1 MPLRAYIEDKEIVS
15 IDLND
20 EEWSALKARLKAK
33 EIVLTL
39 PCCGQ
44 EGFLRTSNR
53 GLKHFVHLK
62 SANPCDWKPES
73 AEHLKAKVA
82 IMEACR
88 EQGWDAI
95 PEFSEADWRADVLAV
110 QGGKRIAFEVQ
121 WSRQTYE
128 ETRLRQERYKASNVR
143 GCWFFRIAPKE
154 MSDYDKTLVADKETP
169 AFKIFKDENSNILA
183 QVGKVQMPL
192 KALISNLLARKL
204 KFCEHIRMAPK
215 QKITIIFFEMK
226 CWKCGTLQYCYTVEP
241 SLKSVCNCD
250 FDVERSSWD
259 DHDID
264 KHPGVYAAVQDFL
277 QTEEGRQLK
286 VGPVKKRYSRTVAD
300 SYLSHGCYYCDA
312 IFGDFHLIEEKLY
325 AFTGVYT
332 IIDNALMPKS
342 NLYGGF
348 SVCSITS
355 SFFIGVILRFFPLRA
370 ELFPPD
376 GLLLPQGRQCSV
388 KFVTPL

>member
-169 AFKIFKDENSNILA
+169 AFKIFIKE
-183 QVGKVQMPL
+183 
-192 KALISNLLARKL
+192 
-204 KFCEHIRMAPK
+204 
-215 QKITIIFFEMK
+215 
-226 CWKCGTLQYCYTVEP
+226 
-241 SLKSVCNCD
+241 
-250 FDVERSSWD
+250 
-259 DHDID
+259 
-264 KHPGVYAAVQDFL
+264 
-277 QTEEGRQLK
+277 
-286 VGPVKKRYSRTVAD
+286 
-300 SYLSHGCYYCDA
+300 SYL
-312 IFGDFHLIEEKLY
+312 
-325 AFTGVYT
+325 
-332 IIDNALMPKS
+332 N
-342 NLYGGF
+342 
-348 SVCSITS
+348 
-355 SFFIGVILRFFPLRA
+355 
-370 ELFPPD
+370 
-376 GLLLPQGRQCSV
+376 
-388 KFVTPL
+388 

>member
-44 EGFLRTSNR
+44 EGFLRTSSR
-53 GLKHFVHLK
+53 GLKHFVHSK

-88 EQGWDAI
+88 KQGWNAI

-143 GCWFFRIAPKE
+143 GCWFFRIVPKE

-169 AFKIFKDENSNILA
+169 AFKIFSRKRCNWTPRGRMYCARRPLA
-183 QVGKVQMPL
+183 CYVHDTRFAWAVRVAYFCCGQRRPECG
-192 KALISNLLARKL
+192 ISQCGNPRFLW
-204 KFCEHIRMAPK
+204 PS
-215 QKITIIFFEMK
+215 ITI
-226 CWKCGTLQYCYTVEP
+226 TLEIPPCSTVGRSP
-241 SLKSVCNCD
+241 SSP
-250 FDVERSSWD
+250 RASS
-259 DHDID
+259 HR
-264 KHPGVYAAVQDFL
+264 PSRNRLSA
-277 QTEEGRQLK
+277 
-286 VGPVKKRYSRTVAD
+286 GPMRVAQPTA
-300 SYLSHGCYYCDA
+300 S
-312 IFGDFHLIEEKLY
+312 
-325 AFTGVYT
+325 
-332 IIDNALMPKS
+332 
-342 NLYGGF
+342 
-348 SVCSITS
+348 
-355 SFFIGVILRFFPLRA
+355 
-370 ELFPPD
+370 
-376 GLLLPQGRQCSV
+376 
-388 KFVTPL
+388 

>member
-128 ETRLRQERYKASNVR
+128 ATRLRQERYKASNVR

-325 AFTGVYT
+325 AFW
-332 IIDNALMPKS
+332 S
-342 NLYGGF
+342 LYYY
-348 SVCSITS
+348 
-355 SFFIGVILRFFPLRA
+355 
-370 ELFPPD
+370 
-376 GLLLPQGRQCSV
+376 
-388 KFVTPL
+388 

>member
-1 MPLRAYIEDKEIVS
+1 MPLRAHIEDKVIVS

-20 EEWSALKARLKAK
+20 EEWSVLKARLKAK

-44 EGFLRTSNR
+44 EGFLRTSSK

-88 EQGWDAI
+88 EQGWNAI
-95 PEFSEADWRADVLAV
+95 PEFSEANWRADVLAV
-110 QGGKRIAFEVQ
+110 QGDKRIAFEVQ

-143 GCWFFRIAPKE
+143 GCWLFRIVPKE
-154 MSDYDKTLVADKETP
+154 MSDYDKTVVADKEIP

-204 KFCEHIRMAPK
+204 KFCEHIRSAPK
-215 QKITIIFFEMK
+215 QKVTIIFFEMK
-226 CWKCGTLQYCYTVEP
+226 CWKCGTPQYCYTVEP
-241 SLKSVCNCD
+241 SLKSVCDCD

-264 KHPGVYAAVQDFL
+264 KHPGVYTAVQNFL
-277 QTEEGRQLK
+277 RTEEGRQFK
-286 VGPVKKRYSRTVAD
+286 VGPVKRRYSRTVAD

-312 IFGDFHLIEEKLY
+312 IFGDFHLIEEKLF
-325 AFTGVYT
+325 ALQDSANIRYT
-332 IIDNALMPKS
+332 TEIDLGTMTYEKPHWC
-342 NLYGGF
+342 F
-348 SVCSITS
+348 SESKQFC
-355 SFFIGVILRFFPLRA
+355 
-370 ELFPPD
+370 E
-376 GLLLPQGRQCSV
+376 
-388 KFVTPL
+388 

>member
-1 MPLRAYIEDKEIVS
+1 
-15 IDLND
+15 
-20 EEWSALKARLKAK
+20 
-33 EIVLTL
+33 
-39 PCCGQ
+39 
-44 EGFLRTSNR
+44 
-53 GLKHFVHLK
+53 
-62 SANPCDWKPES
+62 
-73 AEHLKAKVA
+73 
-82 IMEACR
+82 
-88 EQGWDAI
+88 
-95 PEFSEADWRADVLAV
+95 
-110 QGGKRIAFEVQ
+110 
-121 WSRQTYE
+121 
-128 ETRLRQERYKASNVR
+128 
-143 GCWFFRIAPKE
+143 

-204 KFCEHIRMAPK
+204 KFCEHIRSAPK
-215 QKITIIFFEMK
+215 QKVTIIFFEMK

-332 IIDNALMPKS
+332 IIDNALMSKP
-342 NLYGGF
+342 
-348 SVCSITS
+348 IWW
-355 SFFIGVILRFFPLRA
+355 ILRVFHHVLLSLLGLYFGSFRCEQNFSRPTVYCFLKVGNAPL
-370 ELFPPD
+370 
-376 GLLLPQGRQCSV
+376 SS
-388 KFVTPL
+388 

>member
-33 EIVLTL
+33 KTVLIL

-44 EGFLRTSNR
+44 EGFLRTSSK

-204 KFCEHIRMAPK
+204 KFCEHIRIAPK

-226 CWKCGTLQYCYTVEP
+226 CWKCGALQYCYTVEP

-325 AFTGVYT
+325 ALQDSANIRYT
-332 IIDNALMPKS
+332 TEIDLGTMTYKKPHWCFSKS
-342 NLYGGF
+342 KQF
-348 SVCSITS
+348 C
-355 SFFIGVILRFFPLRA
+355 
-370 ELFPPD
+370 E
-376 GLLLPQGRQCSV
+376 
-388 KFVTPL
+388 

>member
-204 KFCEHIRMAPK
+204 KFCEHIRSAPK
-215 QKITIIFFEMK
+215 QKVTIIFFVMK
-226 CWKCGTLQYCYTVEP
+226 FW
-241 SLKSVCNCD
+241 
-250 FDVERSSWD
+250 
-259 DHDID
+259 
-264 KHPGVYAAVQDFL
+264 
-277 QTEEGRQLK
+277 
-286 VGPVKKRYSRTVAD
+286 
-300 SYLSHGCYYCDA
+300 
-312 IFGDFHLIEEKLY
+312 
-325 AFTGVYT
+325 
-332 IIDNALMPKS
+332 
-342 NLYGGF
+342 
-348 SVCSITS
+348 
-355 SFFIGVILRFFPLRA
+355 
-370 ELFPPD
+370 
-376 GLLLPQGRQCSV
+376 
-388 KFVTPL
+388 

>member
-1 MPLRAYIEDKEIVS
+1 MPLRAYIEDREIVS

-62 SANPCDWKPES
+62 SANPCDWNPES

-88 EQGWDAI
+88 EQGWNAI

-226 CWKCGTLQYCYTVEP
+226 CWNAGR
-241 SLKSVCNCD
+241 CN
-250 FDVERSSWD
+250 
-259 DHDID
+259 
-264 KHPGVYAAVQDFL
+264 
-277 QTEEGRQLK
+277 T
-286 VGPVKKRYSRTVAD
+286 
-300 SYLSHGCYYCDA
+300 A
-312 IFGDFHLIEEKLY
+312 I
-325 AFTGVYT
+325 
-332 IIDNALMPKS
+332 
-342 NLYGGF
+342 
-348 SVCSITS
+348 
-355 SFFIGVILRFFPLRA
+355 R
-370 ELFPPD
+370 
-376 GLLLPQGRQCSV
+376 
-388 KFVTPL
+388 

>member
-1 MPLRAYIEDKEIVS
+1 MPLRAHIEDKVIVS

-20 EEWSALKARLKAK
+20 EEWSVLKARLKAK

-53 GLKHFVHLK
+53 GLKHFVHSK

-88 EQGWDAI
+88 EQGWNAI
-95 PEFSEADWRADVLAV
+95 PEFSEANWRADVLAV
-110 QGGKRIAFEVQ
+110 QGDKRIAFEVQ

-143 GCWFFRIAPKE
+143 GCWLFRIVPKE
-154 MSDYDKTLVADKETP
+154 MSDYDKTLVADKEIP
-169 AFKIFKDENSNILA
+169 AFKILKDENSNILA
-183 QVGKVQMPL
+183 HVGSVQMPL

-204 KFCEHIRMAPK
+204 KFCEHIRSAPK
-215 QKITIIFFEMK
+215 QKVTIIFFEMK
-226 CWKCGTLQYCYTVEP
+226 CWKCGTPQYCYTVEP
-241 SLKSVCNCD
+241 SLKSVCDCD

-264 KHPGVYAAVQDFL
+264 KHPGVD
-277 QTEEGRQLK
+277 R
-286 VGPVKKRYSRTVAD
+286 
-300 SYLSHGCYYCDA
+300 
-312 IFGDFHLIEEKLY
+312 
-325 AFTGVYT
+325 
-332 IIDNALMPKS
+332 KS
-342 NLYGGF
+342 
-348 SVCSITS
+348 V
-355 SFFIGVILRFFPLRA
+355 V
-370 ELFPPD
+370 
-376 GLLLPQGRQCSV
+376 
-388 KFVTPL
+388 

>member
-88 EQGWDAI
+88 EQGWNAI

-204 KFCEHIRMAPK
+204 KFCEHIRSAPK
-215 QKITIIFFEMK
+215 QKVTIIFFEMK

-286 VGPVKKRYSRTVAD
+286 VGLVKKRYSRTVAD

-325 AFTGVYT
+325 AFTGVYI
-332 IIDNALMPKS
+332 IIDNALMSKP
-342 NLYGGF
+342 
-348 SVCSITS
+348 IWW
-355 SFFIGVILRFFPLRA
+355 ILRVFHHVLLSLLGLYFGSFRCGRNFFRPTAYCFLKVGNA
-370 ELFPPD
+370 PV
-376 GLLLPQGRQCSV
+376 SS
-388 KFVTPL
+388 

>member
-1 MPLRAYIEDKEIVS
+1 
-15 IDLND
+15 
-20 EEWSALKARLKAK
+20 
-33 EIVLTL
+33 
-39 PCCGQ
+39 
-44 EGFLRTSNR
+44 
-53 GLKHFVHLK
+53 
-62 SANPCDWKPES
+62 
-73 AEHLKAKVA
+73 
-82 IMEACR
+82 MEACR

-226 CWKCGTLQYCYTVEP
+226 CWNAGR
-241 SLKSVCNCD
+241 CN
-250 FDVERSSWD
+250 
-259 DHDID
+259 
-264 KHPGVYAAVQDFL
+264 
-277 QTEEGRQLK
+277 T
-286 VGPVKKRYSRTVAD
+286 
-300 SYLSHGCYYCDA
+300 A
-312 IFGDFHLIEEKLY
+312 I
-325 AFTGVYT
+325 
-332 IIDNALMPKS
+332 
-342 NLYGGF
+342 
-348 SVCSITS
+348 
-355 SFFIGVILRFFPLRA
+355 R
-370 ELFPPD
+370 
-376 GLLLPQGRQCSV
+376 
-388 KFVTPL
+388 